1 MLSVNTNYGAMT
13 ALQSLNLVS
22 NNREEIQSRINTGL
36 KVATVSDNGAIW
48 AIAKGIT
55 SDIVGT
61 SVNITQLNQTKSVL
75 DVTLSAL
82 DSISDLMIEMKEKAL
97 ALTD

>member
-36 KVATVSDNGAIW
+36 
-48 AIAKGIT
+48 
-55 SDIVGT
+55 
-61 SVNITQLNQTKSVL
+61 
-75 DVTLSAL
+75 
-82 DSISDLMIEMKEKAL
+82 
-97 ALTD
+97 